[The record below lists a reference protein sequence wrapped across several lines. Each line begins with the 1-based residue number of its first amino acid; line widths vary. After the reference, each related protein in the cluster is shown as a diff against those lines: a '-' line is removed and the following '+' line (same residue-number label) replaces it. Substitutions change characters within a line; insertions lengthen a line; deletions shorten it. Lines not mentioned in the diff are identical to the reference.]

1 MSRAVVVAAALL
13 VPTMAVADRDPWQ
26 AGTTPQTYGAPG
38 GRVLVH
44 YVGSSP
50 DAVPGLD
57 TDASGVPDFVEEASR
72 RAEESLTAFA
82 AMGFRMPRGDG
93 ALGGDDRLDIYLR
106 DLNGADG
113 SFTADTCT
121 QTPFTCAGHLTIE
134 NDFVGYSY
142 PSTSIALRVLTS
154 HELFHAVQNAYD
166 GDQPIGWS
174 EGSAVWAEEAV
185 FPAQED
191 FEHLVAAFLAKPFR
205 PFDRPGAGF
214 GDLYPYGAGLW
225 PYFLEAHVGTGITEA
240 TWAGCEDSG
249 DDPDFLDALEL
260 ELTDRS
266 RTLIDEWITF
276 TRWNARTGAR
286 ADGTSYPDAGR
297 LALALRETALTVPG
311 EATVIVEG
319 FSARYL
325 PITGVAE
332 SVRIEITAQRADAIE
347 VRTLGTA
354 TIERVTPDG
363 VATAHTF
370 DVVPDGERV
379 DLELVIT
386 SATRGG
392 IQHQVTVAIAP
403 YTPPPDEEDGGCGCA
418 SSSPGSTA
426 GLALAIAA
434 VLRGRRRAR
443 SR

>member
-1 MSRAVVVAAALL
+1 MKRALVAAALL
-13 VPTMAVADRDPWQ
+13 VPTVALADRDPWE
-26 AGTTPQTYGAPG
+26 AGTTPASYGVPG

-44 YVGSSP
+44 YVTTSP
-50 DAVPGLD
+50 DAVPATD
-57 TDASGVPDFVEEASR
+57 TDASGVPDFVEEAAR
-72 RAEESLTAFA
+72 RGDESLAAFA
-82 AMGFRMPRGDG
+82 AMGFRAPRGDG
-93 ALGGDDRLDIYLR
+93 TLGGDDRLDLYLR

-121 QTPFTCAGHLTIE
+121 QTPFTCAGHITIE
-134 NDFVGYSY
+134 NDFVGYAY

-185 FPAQED
+185 FPEQDD

-225 PYFLEAHVGTGITEA
+225 PYFLEAHVGTGITA
-240 TWAGCEDSG
+240 AAWAGCEDQG
-249 DDPDFLDALEL
+249 DDPDFLDAIDL
-260 ELTDRS
+260 ELTDRG
-266 RTLIDEWITF
+266 RTLVDTWITF

-297 LALALRETALTVPG
+297 LALALRDAAIAAPG

-332 SVRIEITAQRADAIE
+332 SVRLEITSQRTDAIE
-347 VRTLGTA
+347 VRAITGTA

-363 VATAHTF
+363 VAATHTF
-370 DVVPDGERV
+370 DVVPDGEPV

-392 IQHQVTVAIAP
+392 IQHQVTVAVAP
-403 YTPPPDEEDGGCGCA
+403 YTPPPDEEAGCGCA
-418 SSSPGSTA
+418 SSSPDASLGA
-426 GLALAIAA
+426 LGLVGVVLA
-434 VLRGRRRAR
+434 RRRR
-443 SR
+443 RLR